1 MTEDTEQPGLL
12 PELAEFLAGI
22 GLTESQLDWCDPG
35 GVPEPEHSLLVHDRD
50 MTSALER
57 HHGEAASLEV
67 RRAVTRE
74 GRYFREVVL
83 RGRESGTPVEYGA
96 IEIMLDRFP
105 PALSEEIREG
115 RRPLGGILNRHEF
128 PYRSRP
134 MGYFRVPGESV
145 RAVFPDAPG
154 GETSFGRYNQLLGS
168 SSESLAV
175 IIEILPPSKK

>member
-1 MTEDTEQPGLL
+1 MEETAQPSLL
-12 PELAEFLAGI
+12 PELAEFLSGI
-22 GLTESQLDWCDPG
+22 GLSENQLDWCGPG
-35 GVPEPEHSLLVHDRD
+35 KVTEPEHSLLVHDRD

-57 HHGEAASLEV
+57 HHGEPATLEV
-67 RRAVTRE
+67 RRAVTGE

-83 RGRESGTPVEYGA
+83 RGKETGKPVEYGA
-96 IEIMLDRFP
+96 IEIMLERFP
-105 PALSEEIREG
+105 PGLGEEIREG
-115 RRPLGGILNRHEF
+115 RQPLGGILNRHAF

-154 GETSFGRYNQLLGS
+154 GETSFGRYNQLLGPS
-168 SSESLAV
+168 DECLAV